1 LWDGEKCSRL
11 KGFERLYQRHYGA
24 YKREHAMASDIILIT
39 GAAGFIGMHL
49 TKLLLD
55 RGHRVVG
62 VDNLN
67 DYYSVSLKADRLAK
81 LSEYPGFRF
90 EKIDIADFS
99 AMEALFKKEAPS
111 RVVHLAAQAGVRY
124 ATTNPH
130 AYGSA
135 NLTGFLNVLECA
147 RHHPVRHLIFASSSS
162 VYGSNTQIPFS
173 ESHNTDHPLSLYAA
187 TKKAGELMAHAYAHL
202 FHIPLTGLRF
212 FTVYGPWGRPDMAPL
227 LFTEAIL
234 KGEPINVFNGG
245 EMFRDFTYVDDVV
258 ESIYRL
264 MDRPAKPAKDFSTD
278 DPDPATSDAPY
289 QILNIGNHQPVKLL
303 DFISM
308 LEAEL
313 GKAAKK
319 NFLPMQPGEVQTT
332 YADVAAL
339 HAEIQFQPQT
349 KMREGI
355 RKLVQWYREYYR

>member
-1 LWDGEKCSRL
+1 
-11 KGFERLYQRHYGA
+11 
-24 YKREHAMASDIILIT
+24 MASDRILVT

-49 TKLLLD
+49 SKLLLD

-62 VDNLN
+62 IDNLN
-67 DYYSVSLKADRLAK
+67 DYYAVSLKADRLAQ
-81 LSEYPGFRF
+81 LSAHSGFSF
-90 EKIDIADFS
+90 EKTDIADFP
-99 AMEALFKKEAPS
+99 ALDALFARQAPTH
-111 RVVHLAAQAGVRY
+111 VVHLAAQAGVRY
-124 ATTNPH
+124 AATNPH
-130 AYGSA
+130 AYGSS

-147 RHHPVRHLIFASSSS
+147 RHHGIRHLVFASSSS

-173 ESHNTDHPLSLYAA
+173 ERHNTDHPLSLYAA
-187 TKKAGELMAHAYAHL
+187 TKKAGELMAHSYAHL
-202 FHIPLTGLRF
+202 FRIPMTALRF

-234 KGEPINVFNGG
+234 KGDPINVFNEG

-264 MDRPAKPAKDFSTD
+264 IDSPAQPANDFSTD
-278 DPDPATSDAPY
+278 NPDPSSSHAPY
-289 QILNIGNHQPVKLL
+289 QVLNIGNHQPVKLL

-313 GKAAKK
+313 GKEAKK

-339 HAEIQFQPQT
+339 QARIQFQPQT
-349 KMREGI
+349 EMREGI
-355 RKLVQWYREYYR
+355 RKLVQWYREYYPKCVG